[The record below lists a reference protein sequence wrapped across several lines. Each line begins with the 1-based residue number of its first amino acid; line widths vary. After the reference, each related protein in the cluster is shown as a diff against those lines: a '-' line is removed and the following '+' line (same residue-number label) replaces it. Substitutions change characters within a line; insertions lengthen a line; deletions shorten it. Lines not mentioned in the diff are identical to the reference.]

1 MKNLFLFVAI
11 LLFTTAN
18 AQSTKNS
25 LPTGFVYVTDY
36 IPAIQVDLRY
46 CGSDNFVGKPVN
58 GYIDNKAI
66 LTKRATEALMKVE
79 NELNKKNL
87 GLKIFDAY
95 RPQRAVNHFQEWAK
109 AVNDTITKRK
119 YYPTIDKRNLF
130 KDGYIATKS
139 GHSRGSTIDLT
150 IIDLH
155 TKKEI
160 DMGTIFDFLGP
171 QSGHSFPNISTTQ
184 KQNRQLLK
192 STMEKYG
199 FKPYSKEWWHYT
211 YIDEPYKKTY
221 FDFLVQ

>member
-1 MKNLFLFVAI
+1 MKILFLALTTYIFSTTVTVAQDK
-11 LLFTTAN
+11 A
-18 AQSTKNS
+18 

-36 IPAIQVDLRY
+36 IPSVQVDLRY
-46 CGSDNFVGKPVN
+46 RGTDNFVGKPVN
-58 GYIDNKAI
+58 GYIGNKAI
-66 LTKRATEALMKVE
+66 LTKRATEALLKVE
-79 NELNKKNL
+79 KELNTKNL

-119 YYPTIDKRNLF
+119 YYPSIDKKNLF

-139 GHSRGSTIDLT
+139 GHSRGSTVDLTVIDLT
-150 IIDLH
+150 

-171 QSGHSFPNISTTQ
+171 QSAHSYQQLSPTQ

-211 YIDEPYKKTY
+211 LTDEPYKKTY
-221 FDFLVQ
+221 FDFTVQ